1 MGKRRLCRR
10 LTYQAIISLQFN
22 SGYCPCEN
30 VYGLLGLFGAIPDK
44 SAPPPLML
52 LATALCANSF
62 PLASRP
68 DQDPLASRAL
78 GDISTMT
85 TTLQYTRSNLAPD
98 SFFASS
104 LPKLFYDCLGEL

>member
-1 MGKRRLCRR
+1 
-10 LTYQAIISLQFN
+10 
-22 SGYCPCEN
+22 
-30 VYGLLGLFGAIPDK
+30 
-44 SAPPPLML
+44 ML
-52 LATALCANSF
+52 LATALCANNF
-62 PLASRP
+62 PLASRQIFVP
-68 DQDPLASRAL
+68 QDPLASRAL

>member
-68 DQDPLASRAL
+68 DIRTARSTCVQSSWRHFDHDRDENTVCRA
-78 GDISTMT
+78 I
-85 TTLQYTRSNLAPD
+85 RI
-98 SFFASS
+98 
-104 LPKLFYDCLGEL
+104 